1 VAECEQA
8 AQLADRAEL
17 TSALTAIIDD
27 ATTLRWLYR
36 PREWRTL
43 DELVRA
49 HRAAKDVPAV
59 EKVAESRDNSDTR
72 E

>member
-1 VAECEQA
+1 VAECENA
-8 AQLADRAEL
+8 AQLGDRAEL

-27 ATTLRWLYR
+27 ATMLRWLYR

-43 DELVRA
+43 DEMVRA
-49 HRAAKDVPAV
+49 HRAAKEVPAG
-59 EKVAESRDNSDTR
+59 ENVADYRGDTR